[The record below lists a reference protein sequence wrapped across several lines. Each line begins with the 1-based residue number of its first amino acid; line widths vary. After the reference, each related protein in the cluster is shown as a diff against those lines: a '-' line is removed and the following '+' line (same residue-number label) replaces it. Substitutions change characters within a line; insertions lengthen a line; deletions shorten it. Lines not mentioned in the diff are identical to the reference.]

1 MPLNIKQSHQRPTTR
16 IYIDGTNLHRSLKS
30 VSKIIDYEKFY
41 NYLDNKYKPDNIYI
55 FMGFIEKHKGLYYF
69 LEKIG
74 YKLIYKETLQKKNGE
89 IKGNCDAELI
99 VQSLEDHYENGYKQG
114 ILISG
119 DGDFACL
126 IDFWEKKNIKV
137 KVLAPNPNSCSYLI
151 RKRNISLTYLND
163 PNILSKIEKAP
174 Q

>member
-1 MPLNIKQSHQRPTTR
+1 MLQNTKQSSQRPVTR

-30 VSKIIDYEKFY
+30 ESKSIDYIKFY
-41 NYLDNKYKPDNIYI
+41 RYLNDKYKPESIYI
-55 FMGFIEKHKGLYYF
+55 FMGFIEKHKDLYAF
-69 LEKIG
+69 LHKIG
-74 YKLIYKETLQKKNGE
+74 YELIFKETLQRKGGE

-99 VQSLEDHYENGYKQG
+99 VQSLEDHYENSYQQG
-114 ILISG
+114 ILVSG

-126 IDFWEKKNIKV
+126 IDFWERKNVKV
-137 KVLAPNPNSCSYLI
+137 KVLAPNPDSCSYLI

-163 PNILSKIEKAP
+163 PNIFSKIEKAP